1 MRSSSH
7 HHGLGLAPL
16 ILCAWVTQASAE
28 TLTVGPGETY
38 KTIASAVAASHDGD
52 TIDVTAGL
60 YENDYAEITKKVTL
74 NAVGGFA
81 RLRSTGL
88 IPNRKAILITDA
100 DITIKGFEFSGAR
113 VSGSDGGNGAGIRY
127 QSGNLV
133 LEGCYFTNNQ
143 DGILGV
149 GDGTGTVTIDK
160 SEFFQNG
167 AATGPSA
174 GFTHNLY
181 LGGLARLTIENSY
194 FHGARVGHEMK
205 SRAKQTVIRNTRV
218 VDGPTGTASYS
229 IDLPNGGE
237 ATIIDSQIEQGPK
250 SQNPNIV
257 AFGEEGN
264 LHPGSRLIVQGSLI
278 ENDLQSPSA
287 YGVWNAGP
295 NPARIAN
302 TKVYGLTL
310 NSLFRGPATVNAI
323 DYLKAEPPIST
334 KHPWEE

>member
-1 MRSSSH
+1 LSH
-7 HHGLGLAPL
+7 RGLGITAA
-16 ILCAWVTQASAE
+16 ILFAIWITPASAE
-28 TLTVGPGETY
+28 TLTVGPGEAY
-38 KTIASAVAASHDGD
+38 KTIAAAVAASHDGD
-52 TIDVTAGL
+52 AIYVKAGL

-81 RLRSTGL
+81 HLRSTGL
-88 IPNRKAILITDA
+88 IPNRKGILITDT
-100 DITIKGFEFSGAR
+100 DVTIKGFQFSGAQ
-113 VSGSDGGNGAGIRY
+113 VSDGDGGNGAGVRY

-133 LEGCYFTNNQ
+133 VENCYFTDNQ

-167 AATGPSA
+167 AVTGPSA

-181 LGGLARLTIENSY
+181 LGGLATLTIENSY

-229 IDLPNGGE
+229 IDLPNGGD

-250 SQNPNIV
+250 SQNPNII

-264 LHPGSRLIVQGSLI
+264 LYPGSKLTIQGGLI

-287 YGVWNAGP
+287 YGVWNASP
-295 NPARIAN
+295 IPVHITNI
-302 TKVYGLTL
+302 KVYGLTL
-310 NSLFRGPATVNAI
+310 DSLFRGPATVSGI
-323 DYLKAEPPIST
+323 DYLKTEPPIST
-334 KHPWEE
+334 RHPGEE